1 MGGGEAQIIDRL
13 RRAKGEKMGVLLC
26 IVHVLM
32 IKRASP
38 PSPCEE
44 QQITVVSVT
53 YCICEAVWSLMI
65 ALACYSIQQLRQ
77 AGCPSPDGLLSL
89 PTRHFHPF

>member
-1 MGGGEAQIIDRL
+1 MGGREAQIIDRL

-38 PSPCEE
+38 PSPCVA
-44 QQITVVSVT
+44 QQITVVSVS
-53 YCICEAVWSLMI
+53 YM
-65 ALACYSIQQLRQ
+65 
-77 AGCPSPDGLLSL
+77 
-89 PTRHFHPF
+89 